1 MTQPDEQLKQW
12 LRTLIEEEF
21 GPKPIEIAPR
31 WQGGTLILKPDND
44 TQAKDIPIEVF
55 FKKIIGIR
63 ESLRVLEQKINAHPQ
78 LSQEDKLTFQSY
90 ITKSYGSLTT
100 FNILFKEGKDRFVG
114 SGGGGGDDSASSGKA
129 QLSMKEAKA
138 KLGLNEYG
146 K

>member
-1 MTQPDEQLKQW
+1 MMNDDVKQW
-12 LRTLIEEEF
+12 LKELIAEEF
-21 GPKPIEIAPR
+21 GPKPVDIAPR
-31 WQGGTLILKPDND
+31 WHGGSVTLKPGND
-44 TQAKDIPIEVF
+44 SQSKDIPIDVF

-78 LSQEDKLTFQSY
+78 LTTEDKVTFQAY

-114 SGGGGGDDSASSGKA
+114 SGGDGDEGDPKKKLTMA
-129 QLSMKEAKA
+129 EAKA

>member
-114 SGGGGGDDSASSGKA
+114 SGGGGGDDSGSSGKA

>member
-1 MTQPDEQLKQW
+1 MNEELKAW
-12 LRTLIEEEF
+12 LKALIEEECS
-21 GPKPIEIAPR
+21 PKPIEMAPR
-31 WQGGTLILKPDND
+31 WHGGTLTLKPGSES
-44 TQAKDIPIEVF
+44 QAKDIPIDVF

-63 ESLRVLEQKINAHPQ
+63 ESLRVLEQKINNHPQ
-78 LSQEDKLTFQSY
+78 LSAEDKLNLQAY

-114 SGGGGGDDSASSGKA
+114 SGSEGDEGGGGGQKQKLTMA
-129 QLSMKEAKA
+129 EAKA